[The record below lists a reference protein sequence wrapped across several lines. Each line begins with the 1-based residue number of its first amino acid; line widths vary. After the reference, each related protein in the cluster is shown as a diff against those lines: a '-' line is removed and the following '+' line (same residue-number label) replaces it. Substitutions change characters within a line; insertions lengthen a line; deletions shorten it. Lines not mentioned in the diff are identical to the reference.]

1 MKSRLRDVNSVGDSH
16 GSDHHMHTTAAA
28 AATAA
33 TATATAPFNAVID
46 RQSHISTKMVIGRS
60 ALYKRITMALHWQ
73 NT

>member
-16 GSDHHMHTTAAA
+16 GSDRHMHTTSAAA
-28 AATAA
+28 AAA
-33 TATATAPFNAVID
+33 ATAPFNAVID

-60 ALYKRITMALHWQ
+60 VLYKRITMALHWQ

>member
-1 MKSRLRDVNSVGDSH
+1 
-16 GSDHHMHTTAAA
+16 MHTTAAA
-28 AATAA
+28 AATAATA